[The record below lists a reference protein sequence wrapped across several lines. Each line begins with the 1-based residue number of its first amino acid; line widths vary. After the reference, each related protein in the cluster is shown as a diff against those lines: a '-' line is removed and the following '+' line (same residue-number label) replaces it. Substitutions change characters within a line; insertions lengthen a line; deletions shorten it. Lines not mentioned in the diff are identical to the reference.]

1 MFYFPPEIWILVVA
15 IAIVMLISR
24 ASNKATKSVE
34 RYVVDAA
41 ESEKKHAE
49 YQRKIQKGYNSF
61 LSNPN
66 VSDERKQA
74 FIRKRKRREN
84 QAVLYTIGGAALFIV
99 VCLLLGILMAQI
111 V

>member
-49 YQRKIQKGYNSF
+49 YQRKIQKG
-61 LSNPN
+61 
-66 VSDERKQA
+66 
-74 FIRKRKRREN
+74 
-84 QAVLYTIGGAALFIV
+84 
-99 VCLLLGILMAQI
+99 
-111 V
+111 

>member
-49 YQRKIQKGYNSF
+49 YQRKIQEGYNSF

-84 QAVLYTIGGAALFIV
+84 QAVLYTIGGTALFIV